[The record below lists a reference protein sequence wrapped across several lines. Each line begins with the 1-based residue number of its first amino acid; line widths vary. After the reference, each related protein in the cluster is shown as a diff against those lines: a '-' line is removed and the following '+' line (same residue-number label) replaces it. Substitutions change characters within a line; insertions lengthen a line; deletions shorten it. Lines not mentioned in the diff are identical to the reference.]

1 MRFSFEANAIHTVMR
16 SVPPRGSGWVC
27 RLPIVNCGFTIGSS
41 ADAVPNWQ
49 PPIGNRQTHP
59 LPRGGTDLTPRQKTA
74 NLFVGEAFVLP
85 YSKTAVF
92 ILFLEITHPA
102 PNVAYAIGIIPVAP
116 S

>member
-1 MRFSFEANAIHTVMR
+1 MPSQ
-16 SVPPRGSGWVC
+16 
-27 RLPIVNCGFTIGSS
+27 IGSRQL
-41 ADAVPNWQ
+41 A
-49 PPIGNRQTHP
+49 IGRPT
-59 LPRGGTDLTPRQKTA
+59 RYRVVTDFIPRQKTA